1 MADYMTYYIERDWL
15 LYLAAFAC
23 AFGISLVMTPFAKK
37 CGYRFNAV
45 KAPRERDMHS
55 KPMPSMGGLAIV
67 IGFMATAGI
76 MALFIPYY
84 RSTVFAGFII
94 GGVIIAITGIID
106 DIVEIKP
113 VTKLAVQI
121 AVAVIVVLSGIR
133 IEIVVW
139 PITAHLQM
147 FSVPIT
153 IFWIV
158 SMTNAVNLIDGLDGL
173 AAGVSAIGSLGLMV
187 LCILSGSP
195 LAVVLS
201 ATLAGS
207 CLGFLPR
214 NFNPAEVFMGD
225 TGSLFIGY
233 VLAVSSVVGV
243 FKGYTLLAILV
254 VFLALSLPILD
265 TIFAFFRRIYIGKS
279 ASAWMRGDRGH
290 MHHRLIGAGFTHKQT
305 VIILYG
311 ASILTALV
319 AIVIA
324 IQDFRA
330 ILVTIIF
337 LFVLFLVLF
346 VYKKRMNDD

>member
-1 MADYMTYYIERDWL
+1 MPYYMAYYIERDWI
-15 LYLAAFAC
+15 LYLAAFAS
-23 AFGISLVMTPFAKK
+23 AFSISLFATPFARK
-37 CGYRFNAV
+37 CAFRFGAV
-45 KAPRERDMHS
+45 KYPRERDMHS
-55 KPMPSMGGLAIV
+55 KPMPEMGGLAIV
-67 IGFMATAGI
+67 IAFIATAGI
-76 MALFIPYY
+76 MTLFIPYF
-84 RSTVFAGFII
+84 RTTEFAGFAA
-94 GGVIIAITGIID
+94 GAVIIAVTGMVDDIID
-106 DIVEIKP
+106 IRP
-113 VTKLAVQI
+113 LTKLFVQI
-121 AVAVIVVLSGIR
+121 IVAVIVVSSGIR

-139 PITAHLQM
+139 PVTAYLQPI
-147 FSVPIT
+147 SIPIT

-233 VLAVSSVVGV
+233 VLAVSSVMGV

-254 VFLALSLPILD
+254 VLFALSLPIID
-265 TIFAFFRRIYIGKS
+265 TLFAFFRRMYKGRT
-279 ASAWMRGDRGH
+279 ASSWMLGDKGH
-290 MHHRLIGAGFTHKQT
+290 MHHRLIGAGFTHKQS
-305 VIILYG
+305 VVILYG
-311 ASILTALV
+311 ISAVTALI

-324 IQDFRA
+324 IQDFQA
-330 ILVTIIF
+330 IVVTVIF
-337 LFVLFLVLF
+337 LLVLF
-346 VYKKRMNDD
+346 IALYVYRKRMNGR